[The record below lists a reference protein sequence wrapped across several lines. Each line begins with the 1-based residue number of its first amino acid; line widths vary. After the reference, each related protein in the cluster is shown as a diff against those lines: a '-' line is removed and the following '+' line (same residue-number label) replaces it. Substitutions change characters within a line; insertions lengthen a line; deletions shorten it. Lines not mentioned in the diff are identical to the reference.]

1 MGHASPTFQMSFGN
15 DFTYRFATVSVLVD
29 MQRGGVAQNQTLSLY
44 DCNELAPDQATPAGI
59 ARADACLNTGIATPF
74 VQSTDFVRLREIKLG
89 LTIPQRYTHFFGSD
103 NVQAIVSGRNL
114 WLHTNYFG
122 YDPESSNYG
131 QQAITRNV
139 DLGPYPPSR
148 QYLFSLAVGF

>member
-1 MGHASPTFQMSFGN
+1 M
-15 DFTYRFATVSVLVD
+15 
-29 MQRGGVAQNQTLSLY
+29 
-44 DCNELAPDQATPAGI
+44 
-59 ARADACLNTGIATPF
+59 
-74 VQSTDFVRLREIKLG
+74 QSTDFVRLREVKLAYSV
-89 LTIPQRYTHFFGSD
+89 PKRYTRYFGSSD
-103 NVQAIVSGRNL
+103 VQAIMSGRNL
-114 WLHTNYFG
+114 WLHTKYFG

>member
-1 MGHASPTFQMSFGN
+1 MWSAAALASGAACVFLPVFN
-15 DFTYRFATVSVLVD
+15 A
-29 MQRGGVAQNQTLSLY
+29 
-44 DCNELAPDQATPAGI
+44 ELAAAAF
-59 ARADACLNTGIATPF
+59 ARHG
-74 VQSTDFVRLREIKLG
+74 V
-89 LTIPQRYTHFFGSD
+89 THFFGSD
-103 NVQAIVSGRNL
+103 DVQVTVSGRNL

-148 QYLFSLAVGF
+148 QFLFSLSVGF